1 MIIVRRMPKVK
12 PPGTTIF
19 LSKASHLEST
29 YFAGDSSHSR
39 CCYSLRRNDD
49 DERVSPKQEATHQMK
64 HNSGGKTN
72 DKHGDMWSFLAFEK
86 NITFFSVNFY
96 ILLAAVLALH
106 FYNKANETDKI
117 SEVDQAKERE
127 RKNLL
132 EMEKKRKKLQN

>member
-1 MIIVRRMPKVK
+1 
-12 PPGTTIF
+12 
-19 LSKASHLEST
+19 
-29 YFAGDSSHSR
+29 
-39 CCYSLRRNDD
+39 
-49 DERVSPKQEATHQMK
+49 MK

-132 EMEKKRKKLQN
+132 EMEKKRKKLQNWGSPVCANRQIGSNHCIHIKLHHL